1 MLCQEA
7 GSSGEAPSPLSSLL
21 QVQCFDPKEDQWS
34 LRSPAPFLQRCLEA
48 VSLGDTIYVV
58 GGLMSKIFTYDP
70 GSDVWREAADL
81 PSPVVSGAPWQA
93 PALAQS
99 LPGLWSSQV

>member
-1 MLCQEA
+1 M
-7 GSSGEAPSPLSSLL
+7 
-21 QVQCFDPKEDQWS
+21 QCFDPKEDQWS

-48 VSLGDTIYVV
+48 VSLEDTIYVV

-70 GSDVWREAADL
+70 GSDVWREAAEL

-93 PALAQS
+93 PAPAHSGYRPTPKALE
-99 LPGLWSSQV
+99 LPG

>member
-1 MLCQEA
+1 MVRLLHQ
-7 GSSGEAPSPLSSLL
+7 SSLL

-48 VSLGDTIYVV
+48 VSLEDTIYVV

-81 PSPVVSGAPWQA
+81 PSPVVSGAPGKLLHWPIQGTD
-93 PALAQS
+93 S
-99 LPGLWSSQV
+99 LPRLWSSRVRGLV